1 MKTQNRADKIKMIS
15 MVFSVA
21 MLFSGSALPAHA
33 VQQTLT
39 NTSIPLDIP
48 LVMGYADGHKVFYI
62 TTETSNKDVSEHL
75 TDLLGFEVTYA
86 PAIAKTPKDALANIY
101 EFTNGVEGSGPTGF
115 QPNVADSQP
124 GDPEYSPAWSVKH
137 VTWTDESAATELTSE
152 DEILAAKDAGKLT
165 IQETGVV
172 VNCPFI
178 QWDGGALPIREN
190 KELADDTPYGG
201 GQVLNIDTDNMVV
214 TFVGHRG
221 FAPDGSTIYYIA
233 TDASAKDAADALGVI
248 LVEKLGKTLVSP
260 ASSDLYAFTNGI
272 TGTGPLGFQASIGST
287 TYGDEYYSPFWRI
300 QTVTWDNPES
310 AEFLSMASEIS
321 DASADGKLKTALAGF
336 IVNCPFIPSA
346 SAISSDTMMD
356 KMDSSNGPVMTPVQQ
371 MKHGVSPSQVQCND
385 NLQLMLKK
393 SNGSAICVSSESA
406 SVLMERGFATQP

>member
-137 VTWTDESAATELTSE
+137 VTWTDKSVATELTSE

-178 QWDGGALPIREN
+178 QWDGGA
-190 KELADDTPYGG
+190 
-201 GQVLNIDTDNMVV
+201 
-214 TFVGHRG
+214 
-221 FAPDGSTIYYIA
+221 
-233 TDASAKDAADALGVI
+233 
-248 LVEKLGKTLVSP
+248 LGKTLVSP

>member
-124 GDPEYSPAWSVKH
+124 GDPKYSPAWSVKH

-152 DEILAAKDAGKLT
+152 DEILAAHL
-165 IQETGVV
+165 
-172 VNCPFI
+172 
-178 QWDGGALPIREN
+178 
-190 KELADDTPYGG
+190 
-201 GQVLNIDTDNMVV
+201 
-214 TFVGHRG
+214 
-221 FAPDGSTIYYIA
+221 
-233 TDASAKDAADALGVI
+233 
-248 LVEKLGKTLVSP
+248 
-260 ASSDLYAFTNGI
+260 
-272 TGTGPLGFQASIGST
+272 
-287 TYGDEYYSPFWRI
+287 
-300 QTVTWDNPES
+300 
-310 AEFLSMASEIS
+310 
-321 DASADGKLKTALAGF
+321 
-336 IVNCPFIPSA
+336 
-346 SAISSDTMMD
+346 
-356 KMDSSNGPVMTPVQQ
+356 
-371 MKHGVSPSQVQCND
+371 
-385 NLQLMLKK
+385 
-393 SNGSAICVSSESA
+393 
-406 SVLMERGFATQP
+406 

>member
-152 DEILAAKDAGKLT
+152 DEILAAKDA
-165 IQETGVV
+165 
-172 VNCPFI
+172 
-178 QWDGGALPIREN
+178 
-190 KELADDTPYGG
+190 
-201 GQVLNIDTDNMVV
+201 

-406 SVLMERGFATQP
+406 